1 MTKMKDKLTSSVRKA
16 KTTQQSKPEN
26 VIPAQPPADETNK
39 KNVEDKTAG
48 VKKSTVTKGSIPER
62 NDELFP
68 ERVWP
73 D

>member
-1 MTKMKDKLTSSVRKA
+1 MTKTKEKLTSSVRKA

-26 VIPAQPPADETNK
+26 AISEQPPADEKNK
-39 KNVEDKTAG
+39 ENYDVKKAV
-48 VKKSTVTKGSIPER
+48 VKKSTVSKGSTPEHS
-62 NDELFP
+62 DELFP